1 MLEFIT
7 IEIKINKLG
16 LLLERKEVGGIDF
29 RIPEIFLKVI
39 TKMLPEVKTVE
50 ILSVDSYNMISAFT
64 FEAVE
69 HFMVRL
75 KITIEK
81 GQHPRGGMSTYAE
94 KIKNYFRM
102 TYPKYDFVSFEIMK
116 LDVEPDLSNM
126 GRFVDLFGVKKEWE

>member
-1 MLEFIT
+1 MLEFII

-16 LLLERKEVGGIDF
+16 LLLEMKEVGGIDF

-75 KITIEK
+75 KVTIEK
-81 GQHPRGGMSTYAE
+81 GQHPRGGMPTYGE
-94 KIKNYFRM
+94 KIRSLFRM
-102 TYPKYDFVSFEIMK
+102 TYPEHDFISFEVMK
-116 LDVEPDLSNM
+116 IDVVPDLSNM
-126 GRFVDLFGVKKEWE
+126 GKFVELFGVKKEWE